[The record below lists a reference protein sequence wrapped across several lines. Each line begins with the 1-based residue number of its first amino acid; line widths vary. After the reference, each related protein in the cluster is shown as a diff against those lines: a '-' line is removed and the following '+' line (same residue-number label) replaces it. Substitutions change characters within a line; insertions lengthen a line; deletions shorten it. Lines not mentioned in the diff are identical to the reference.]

1 MKNIFITLSI
11 IALFA
16 ACGGNK
22 EQSVEE
28 VIATQNLTIMKTAKD
43 DLETQKQT
51 LSNKIIQLEDEI
63 KKLSPESK
71 VPLITYQKLEAR
83 VFNHYLELQGN
94 VATKQNIVL
103 YPEFSGIL
111 TNVYVKAGQNVSKGQ
126 ILARVSDGG
135 LSQQL
140 AQMEIQTSLAKTSF
154 ERQKS
159 LWDQNIGTEMQ
170 YLQSKSTYEAQQ
182 KAVSQMQVQL
192 SKTTIRAPFSGV
204 IDEVITDQGS
214 MVNPGQTQIMR
225 IINLRNMYIDTDVP
239 ERHIKTITRNKTAE
253 VEFPIISKTIKTN
266 VRQVGNFINP
276 ANRTFKVEIAVPGND
291 KSIKPNLTAR
301 VKINDYTNKEA
312 ILIPQS
318 IVSEDAEGKQYV
330 YMMTDKKDSRG
341 IAKKVFIETGLTD
354 GDLIEILT
362 GLTNGDDII
371 IEGAR
376 SIREGQTVKF
386 LK

>member
-1 MKNIFITLSI
+1 MKYLSI
-11 IALFA
+11 LTVVLLLA
-16 ACGGNK
+16 ACGENK

-28 VIATQNLTIMKTAKD
+28 IIASQDLTIMKSTKD
-43 DLETQKQT
+43 NLETQKQT
-51 LSNKIIQLEDEI
+51 LSDQIVQLEEEI

-71 VPLITYQKLEAR
+71 VPLITFQKLEAK

-94 VATKQNIVL
+94 VSTKKNIVL
-103 YPEFSGIL
+103 YPEYGGIL

-126 ILARVSDGG
+126 TLARISDGG

-182 KAVSQMQVQL
+182 KAVSQMEVQL
-192 SKTTIRAPFSGV
+192 SKTVIRAPFSGV
-204 IDEVITDQGS
+204 IDDVITEQGS

-225 IINLRNMYIDTDVP
+225 IINLRDMYIDTDVP
-239 ERHIKTITRNKTAE
+239 ERHIETITRNKTAE
-253 VEFPIISKTIKTN
+253 VEFPIIGKTIKTK

-330 YMMTDKKDSRG
+330 YMIKDKKDTRG
-341 IAKKVFIETGLTD
+341 IAEKVFIETGLTD
-354 GDLIEILT
+354 GDLIEIVK
-362 GLTNGDDII
+362 GLSSGDDII

>member
-1 MKNIFITLSI
+1 MKYLSI
-11 IALFA
+11 LTVVLLLA
-16 ACGGNK
+16 ACGENK

-28 VIATQNLTIMKTAKD
+28 VIASQDLTIMKSTKD
-43 DLETQKQT
+43 NLETQKQT
-51 LSNKIIQLEDEI
+51 LSDQIVQLEEEI

-71 VPLITYQKLEAR
+71 VPLITYQKLEAK

-94 VATKQNIVL
+94 VSTKKNIVL
-103 YPEFSGIL
+103 YPEYGGIL

-126 ILARVSDGG
+126 TLARISDGG

-182 KAVSQMQVQL
+182 KAVSQMEVQL
-192 SKTTIRAPFSGV
+192 SKTVIRAPFSGV
-204 IDEVITDQGS
+204 IDDVITEQGS

-225 IINLRNMYIDTDVP
+225 IINLRDMYIDTDVP
-239 ERHIKTITRNKTAE
+239 ERHIETITRNKTAE
-253 VEFPIISKTIKTN
+253 VEFPIIGKTIKTK

-276 ANRTFKVEIAVPGND
+276 ANRTFKVEIAVPEND

-301 VKINDYTNKEA
+301 VKINDYTSKEA

-330 YMMTDKKDSRG
+330 YMIKDKKDTRG
-341 IAKKVFIETGLTD
+341 IAEKVFIETGLTD
-354 GDLIEILT
+354 GDLIEIVT
-362 GLTNGDDII
+362 GLSSGDDII

>member
-1 MKNIFITLSI
+1 MKYLSI
-11 IALFA
+11 LTVVLLLA
-16 ACGGNK
+16 ACGENK
-22 EQSVEE
+22 EQSVDE
-28 VIATQNLTIMKTAKD
+28 VIASQDLTVMKSTKD
-43 DLETQKQT
+43 NLETQKQT
-51 LSNKIIQLEDEI
+51 LSDQIVQLEEEI

-71 VPLITYQKLEAR
+71 VPLITYQKLEAK

-94 VATKQNIVL
+94 VSTKKNIVL
-103 YPEFSGIL
+103 YPEYGGIL

-126 ILARVSDGG
+126 TLARISDGG

-182 KAVSQMQVQL
+182 KAVSQMEVQL
-192 SKTTIRAPFSGV
+192 SKTVIRAPFSGV
-204 IDEVITDQGS
+204 IDDVITEQGS

-225 IINLRNMYIDTDVP
+225 IINLRDMYIDTDVP
-239 ERHIKTITRNKTAE
+239 ERHIETITRNKTAE
-253 VEFPIISKTIKTN
+253 VEFPIIGKTIKTK

-276 ANRTFKVEIAVPGND
+276 ANRTFKVEIAVPEND

-301 VKINDYTNKEA
+301 VKINDYTSKEA

-330 YMMTDKKDSRG
+330 YMIKDKKDTRG
-341 IAKKVFIETGLTD
+341 IAEKVFIETGLTD
-354 GDLIEILT
+354 GDLIEIVK
-362 GLTNGDDII
+362 GLSSGDDII

>member
-1 MKNIFITLSI
+1 MKYLSI
-11 IALFA
+11 LTVVLLLA

-28 VIATQNLTIMKTAKD
+28 VIASQDLTIMKSTKD
-43 DLETQKQT
+43 NLETQKQT
-51 LSNKIIQLEDEI
+51 LSDQIVQLEEEI

-71 VPLITYQKLEAR
+71 VPLITYQKLEAK

-94 VATKQNIVL
+94 VSTKKNIVL
-103 YPEFSGIL
+103 YPEYGGIL

-126 ILARVSDGG
+126 TLARISDGG

-182 KAVSQMQVQL
+182 KAVSQMEVQL
-192 SKTTIRAPFSGV
+192 SKTVIRAPFSGV
-204 IDEVITDQGS
+204 IDDVITEQGS

-225 IINLRNMYIDTDVP
+225 IINLRDMYIETDVP

-253 VEFPIISKTIKTN
+253 VEFPIIGKTIKTK

-276 ANRTFKVEIAVPGND
+276 ANRTFKVEIAVPSND

-301 VKINDYTNKEA
+301 VKINDYTSKEA

-318 IVSEDAEGKQYV
+318 IVSEDAKGKQYV
-330 YMMTDKKDSRG
+330 YMMTDKKETRG
-341 IAKKVFIETGLTD
+341 VAKKVFIETGLTD
-354 GDLIEILT
+354 GDLIEIVK
-362 GLTNGDDII
+362 GLSSGDDII

>member
-1 MKNIFITLSI
+1 MKYLSI
-11 IALFA
+11 LTVVLLLA
-16 ACGGNK
+16 ACGENK

-28 VIATQNLTIMKTAKD
+28 VIASQDLTVMKSTKD
-43 DLETQKQT
+43 NLETQKQT
-51 LSNKIIQLEDEI
+51 LSDQIVQLEEEI

-71 VPLITYQKLEAR
+71 VPLITYQKLEAK

-94 VATKQNIVL
+94 VSTKKNIVL
-103 YPEFSGIL
+103 YPEYGGIL

-126 ILARVSDGG
+126 TLARISDGG

-182 KAVSQMQVQL
+182 KAVSQMEVQL
-192 SKTTIRAPFSGV
+192 SKTVIRAPFSGV
-204 IDEVITDQGS
+204 IDDVITEQGS

-225 IINLRNMYIDTDVP
+225 IINLRDMYIDTDVP
-239 ERHIKTITRNKTAE
+239 ERHIETITRNKTAE
-253 VEFPIISKTIKTN
+253 VEFPIIGKTIKTK

-276 ANRTFKVEIAVPGND
+276 ANRTFKVEIAVPEND

-301 VKINDYTNKEA
+301 VKINDYTSKEA

-330 YMMTDKKDSRG
+330 YMIKDKKDTRG
-341 IAKKVFIETGLTD
+341 IAEKVFIETGLTD
-354 GDLIEILT
+354 GDLIEIVT
-362 GLTNGDDII
+362 GLSSGDDII